1 MSFIKQW
8 IPIFEWLPNYQKAN
22 LRGDMVAGITV
33 AMMLI
38 PQGMSYAL
46 LAGLDPIIG
55 LYASILPLVIYALFG
70 TSRELAVGPVA
81 MVALLVTSGVGSIAE
96 SGSARYIELA
106 IVLALMVGVIQLAM
120 GVLRLGFLTNFMSHP
135 VISGFTSAS
144 ALIIGFSQ
152 LKHIVG
158 LPLPRTENIA
168 EALWLTIQ
176 NFADIHWITFAIGL
190 GGVVLLLI
198 LKRLS
203 PLIPG
208 PMVAVIL
215 STLVVW
221 FFGLHETGVKIVS
234 EVPAGLPPLSVP
246 EFAFS
251 DLSALLPIALTIS
264 FVGFMESIAVAKK
277 IAQEKRYEIDSN
289 KELIGLGFA
298 NIVGAF
304 FKAMPVTGGFSR
316 TAVNKDAGANTGLAA
331 ILTAVLIAIA
341 LLFFTPLFYY
351 IPKAILGSVI
361 MVAVFGL
368 IDIYEIKHLWK
379 VKRTELVLLVF
390 TVVATLTLGVANGII
405 SGIAASMIWFVVR
418 TTRPHYAVLGKIPNT
433 GDFRNEKNY
442 GVEKEMGVLA
452 LRFDAQFYY
461 GNVSFLKETIK
472 KHHLEDDSIHSIV
485 MDASAINQLDSSA
498 DTALHELVDDYLLK
512 NISFY
517 FSSVKQPVLEVMK
530 KSGLYQKLGKE
541 RFFMNTHDAVEA
553 AKASQ

>member
-472 KHHLEDDSIHSIV
+472 KHHLADDSIHSIV

-517 FSSVKQPVLEVMK
+517 FSSVKQPVLDVMK

>member
-8 IPIFEWLPNYQKAN
+8 VPIFEWLPNYQKAD
-22 LRGDMVAGITV
+22 LRGDMVAGVTV

-38 PQGMSYAL
+38 PQAMSYAL

-55 LYASILPLVIYALFG
+55 LYASILPLVIYAMFG
-70 TSRELAVGPVA
+70 TSRQLAVGPVA

-106 IVLALMVGVIQLAM
+106 IVLALMVGVMQLAM
-120 GVLRLGFLTNFMSHP
+120 GVFRLGFLTNFMSHP
-135 VISGFTSAS
+135 VISGFTSAA

-168 EALWLTIQ
+168 ETLWLTIQ

-221 FFGLHETGVKIVS
+221 FFGLHETGVKIVG

-251 DLSALLPIALTIS
+251 DLAALLPIALTIS

-277 IAQEKRYEIDSN
+277 IAQEKRYEIDSD
-289 KELIGLGFA
+289 KELIGLG
-298 NIVGAF
+298 
-304 FKAMPVTGGFSR
+304 
-316 TAVNKDAGANTGLAA
+316 
-331 ILTAVLIAIA
+331 
-341 LLFFTPLFYY
+341 
-351 IPKAILGSVI
+351 
-361 MVAVFGL
+361 
-368 IDIYEIKHLWK
+368 
-379 VKRTELVLLVF
+379 
-390 TVVATLTLGVANGII
+390 
-405 SGIAASMIWFVVR
+405 
-418 TTRPHYAVLGKIPNT
+418 LGKYCRCI
-433 GDFRNEKNY
+433 F
-442 GVEKEMGVLA
+442 
-452 LRFDAQFYY
+452 
-461 GNVSFLKETIK
+461 
-472 KHHLEDDSIHSIV
+472 
-485 MDASAINQLDSSA
+485 
-498 DTALHELVDDYLLK
+498 
-512 NISFY
+512 
-517 FSSVKQPVLEVMK
+517 
-530 KSGLYQKLGKE
+530 
-541 RFFMNTHDAVEA
+541 
-553 AKASQ
+553 

>member
-8 IPIFEWLPNYQKAN
+8 VPIFEWLPNYQKAD

-38 PQGMSYAL
+38 PQAMSYAL

-55 LYASILPLVIYALFG
+55 LYASILPLVIYAMFG
-70 TSRELAVGPVA
+70 TSRQLGVGPVA
-81 MVALLVTSGVGSIAE
+81 MVALLVASGVGAIAE
-96 SGSARYIELA
+96 PGSARYIELA

-120 GVLRLGFLTNFMSHP
+120 GVFRLGFLTNFMSHP
-135 VISGFTSAS
+135 VISGFTTAS
-144 ALIIGFSQ
+144 ALIIGLSQ

-158 LPLPRTENIA
+158 LPLPRTENIV
-168 EALWLTIQ
+168 ETLWLTIQ

-289 KELIGLGFA
+289 KELIGLGLA
-298 NIVGAF
+298 NIVGSF

-316 TAVNKDAGANTGLAA
+316 TAVNKDAG
-331 ILTAVLIAIA
+331 AVLIAIA

-368 IDIYEIKHLWK
+368 VDIHEIKHLWK
-379 VKRTELVLLVF
+379 VKRTDLVLLVF
-390 TVVATLTLGVANGII
+390 TVVVTLTVGVVNGIF

-418 TTRPHYAVLGKIPNT
+418 TTRPHYAVLGRIPNT
-433 GDFRNEKNY
+433 SDFRNEKNY
-442 GVEKEMGVLA
+442 GVEKKMGVLA

-472 KHHLEDDSIHSIV
+472 KHELADNSIHSIV

-512 NISFY
+512 DISFY
-517 FSSVKQPVLEVMK
+517 FSSVKQPVLDVMK
-530 KSGLYQKLGKE
+530 KSGFYQKLGKE
-541 RFFMNTHDAVEA
+541 RFFMNTHNAVEA